1 MRKPINQVQAKC
13 WWACA
18 FLEVLDMRDIE
29 KMLAKISNL
38 NPAIENALEHEV
50 ADEARLAIKDAAEER
65 VYEAYKPRFYSRR
78 KEDGGLIGP
87 NNILCQVSGDT
98 LTISNVT
105 GLQNLWGGDDASLLT
120 PIVEDGVPA
129 YNMQKAGPRPFMDYA
144 KELLLGG
151 RADAALRRGLERQ
164 GIDTTGL
171 TFIFE

>member
-1 MRKPINQVQAKC
+1 MG
-13 WWACA
+13 
-18 FLEVLDMRDIE
+18 DIE
-29 KMLAKISNL
+29 RMLAKLSNL

-50 ADEARLAIKDAAEER
+50 ADEARLAIRDAAEER

-78 KEDGGLIGP
+78 KEDGGLIDP
-87 NNILCQVSGDT
+87 DNIICHVSGDT
-98 LTISNVT
+98 LTIDNVT
-105 GLQNLWGGDDASLLT
+105 GLQNLWNGEDTSLLT
-120 PIVEDGVPA
+120 PIVEEGVPA

-144 KELLLGG
+144 KELLLDG